1 MADPTAPKQPWGPFK
16 PGQSGNPAGRPE
28 GAHNKLVEA
37 CLEDM
42 LADWEAN
49 VPAAIGKKREK
60 KPDAHLEIAA
70 SILPRDLPHQIDKRQ
85 PFVNAFAHRYNRH
98 RAHDALDESTKP
110 SISRPSAARPAG
122 LLTCLEPGH
131 PPG

>member
-1 MADPTAPKQPWGPFK
+1 MADPRAPKQPWGPFK

-28 GAHNKLVEA
+28 GAQNKLGEA

-42 LADWEAN
+42 LAGWEVN

-60 KPDAHLEIAA
+60 KPDAHLEVA

-85 PFVNAFAHRYNRH
+85 PFVDAFAHRYNRH
-98 RAHDALDESTKP
+98 RPHDALDESTKP
-110 SISRPSAARPAG
+110 SISRPWAARPEG
-122 LLTCLEPGH
+122 LLTCLEPRHLAG
-131 PPG
+131 